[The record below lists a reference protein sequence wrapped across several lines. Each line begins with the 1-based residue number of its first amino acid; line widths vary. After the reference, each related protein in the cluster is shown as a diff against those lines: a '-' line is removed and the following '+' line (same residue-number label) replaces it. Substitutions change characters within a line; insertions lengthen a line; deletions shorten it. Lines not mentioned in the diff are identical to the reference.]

1 MRLIH
6 FPGHHVEHENVWSN
20 SWNTQY
26 IPSRPARR
34 KHYRSHKT
42 RSGNVYSES
51 WNTNSK
57 PRVEREN
64 VASNSRDTH
73 SKPSRPSAKALSN
86 SWNTQSKQ
94 ACPAQR
100 MYDPTHGK
108 RNPSKLVQRKEGMIQ
123 LMERTQY
130 KPSCL
135 AQLKGLS
142 HLPRHHVQ
150 HEEGL
155 IQLMEH
161 AVQDAVPAAFRP
173 SAPPRLRASR
183 QVRAESRNKS
193 WDHTTRNARHIL
205 INFSLPPSTLQPSDN

>member
-123 LMERTQY
+123 LME
-130 KPSCL
+130 
-135 AQLKGLS
+135 
-142 HLPRHHVQ
+142 
-150 HEEGL
+150 
-155 IQLMEH
+155 H
-161 AVQDAVPAAFRP
+161 AVQAIMP
-173 SAPPRLRASR
+173 SPIEG
-183 QVRAESRNKS
+183 VES
-193 WDHTTRNARHIL
+193 
-205 INFSLPPSTLQPSDN
+205 PSTPSCPARRRSDPTHGTRSPGCSTRRL